1 MTDTTPTP
9 PPASTPAP
17 AEGPKINVL
26 AIVSLITGIIALSI
40 VAIITGHI
48 ALSQIKKRGEGGK
61 VLAIVGLVLGYLG
74 SLGWIVFWIVNIAFW
89 ATVGTYG
96 TFSY

>member
-9 PPASTPAP
+9 PAASTPAP
-17 AEGPKINVL
+17 AVGPKTNVL
-26 AIVSLITGIIALSI
+26 AIVSLVTGILGLSI

-48 ALSQIKKRGEGGK
+48 GLSQIKKRGEGGN

-74 SLGWIVFWIVNIAFW
+74 SLIWIGIWISVIATGAFLS
-89 ATVGTYG
+89 TYG